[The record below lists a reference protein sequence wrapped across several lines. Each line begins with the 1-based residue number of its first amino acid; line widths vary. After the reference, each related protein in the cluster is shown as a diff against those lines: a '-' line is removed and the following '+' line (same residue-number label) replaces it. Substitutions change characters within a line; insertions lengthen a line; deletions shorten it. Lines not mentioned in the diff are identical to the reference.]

1 MSLSAEPT
9 PLPTPPSEHAPAFAE
24 DPIERAVADI
34 AAGKPV
40 VVLDAVDRENEGDL
54 IMAAEHATP
63 EWVGFFVRYG
73 SGLICAPLTAERAD
87 FLALPEMVAR
97 NQDSLRTCY
106 TVTVDAA
113 KGTTTGIS
121 AADRSRT
128 LQLLAALDATGED
141 FNRPGHVLPLRARP
155 GGVLERPGHTEAAVD
170 LCALAGGTPAGVIVE
185 LVHDDGSMR
194 RGIECR
200 EFADAHGLALIT
212 VESLRAHLAERMPL
226 VRPGATSSLPTDAGT
241 FTAQVF
247 TTTAGVE
254 HVLLTMGD
262 VTGEDAVLTR
272 VHSECL
278 TGDALGSRR
287 CDCGPQLQSSLRA
300 IAERGCGAVAYLRD
314 HEGRG
319 VGLAAKI
326 AAYALQDSGADTVE
340 ANQRLGLPVD
350 ARSYADAAAMLQ
362 HAGVQSVVLLTNN
375 PAKMHG
381 LEAAGMR
388 VAGCR
393 PSVVAVTP
401 ENYQYLKTKVER
413 MGHSIPIVDPVMDE
427 EQHA

>member
-1 MSLSAEPT
+1 MDT
-9 PLPTPPSEHAPAFAE
+9 PNNQQHDTTSIDRAAFAT
-24 DPIERAVADI
+24 DSLERAIADI

-63 EWVGFFVRYG
+63 GWVGFFVRYG
-73 SGLICAPLTAERAD
+73 SGLICAPITNERAD
-87 FLALPEMVAR
+87 LLALPDMVER

-113 KGTTTGIS
+113 EGTTTGIS

-128 LQLLAALDATGED
+128 LQMLAAPQASSTD
-141 FNRPGHVLPLRARP
+141 FIRPGHVLPLRARP
-155 GGVLERPGHTEAAVD
+155 GGVLERPGHTEAAID
-170 LCALAGGTPAGVIVE
+170 LCTLAGTSPAGVIVE

-194 RGIECR
+194 RGTACR
-200 EFADAHGLALIT
+200 EFADEHGLALIT
-212 VESLRAHLAERMPL
+212 VEALTAYMGQRAPL
-226 VRPGATSSLPTDAGT
+226 VTAGATSILPTEAGT
-241 FTAQVF
+241 FAAQVF

-262 VTGEDAVLTR
+262 VTSGDPVLTR

-287 CDCGPQLQSSLRA
+287 CDCGPQLQGSLRA
-300 IAERGCGAVAYLRD
+300 IAERGRGAVAYLRD

-326 AAYALQDSGADTVE
+326 AAYSLQDHGADTVE

-350 ARSYADAAAMLQ
+350 ARSYADAAAMLH
-362 HAGVQSVVLLTNN
+362 HAGVTSVVLLTNN
-375 PAKMHG
+375 PAKVRG
-381 LEAAGMR
+381 LEAAGLQID
-388 VAGCR
+388 GCR

-413 MGHSIPIVDPVMDE
+413 MGHSIPIVDPVRE
-427 EQHA
+427 EEKHA